1 MYEDS
6 RILKV
11 SVEGSTAI
19 RSFIFHKEDGRLEI
33 EFCSGH
39 TYDYPG
45 IPESVV
51 RNWMKS
57 ESKGKF
63 FHKEIKSRVG

>member
-1 MYEDS
+1 MYEDDK
-6 RILKV
+6 ILKV
-11 SVEGSTAI
+11 SVEGSAAI
-19 RSFIFHKEDGRLEI
+19 KSFIFHKKDGLLEI

-51 RNWMKS
+51 RSWMTS
-57 ESKGKF
+57 DSKGKF
-63 FHKEIKSRVG
+63 FHKEIKRRVG